1 MKRKILMLFVAL
13 AFIYSCNNSNQGD
26 MSRDFEVPDSVLMDK
41 PLEISKETMEN
52 IIQNISSPIEMA
64 ALIKS
69 TGAPFSQ
76 KLLSPTEYVDDYS
89 TNFKKALSLG
99 VFGADLGY
107 LNMYEKTGSV
117 ITHLSSIKSLADD
130 LKVGQFFDF
139 STLKRLASSSSDL
152 DSLIFISVS
161 SFNQMDEYLRE
172 NGRTNISTLLVTGVW
187 IEGLYLATQ
196 IVKDV
201 PNDEIAERIG
211 EQKLFMNDIV
221 LLLSNYKSD
230 KNFEQLIKD
239 IETIKVLYDGV
250 KITYEVGEP
259 EMVEKD
265 GRLVIVQN
273 EESIVEITEEQLQ
286 NIVKQTEVIRSKI
299 VNI

>member
-1 MKRKILMLFVAL
+1 M
-13 AFIYSCNNSNQGD
+13 YSCNNSNQAD
-26 MSRDFEVPDSVLMDK
+26 VSKDFEVPDSVLMEK
-41 PLEISKETMEN
+41 PLEISEETMEN

-64 ALIKS
+64 SLIKS

-76 KLLSPTEYVDDYS
+76 KLLSPTDYVDEYG

-139 STLKRLASSSSDL
+139 AMLKRLSTSSNNL

-161 SFNQMDEYLRE
+161 SFNLMDEYLRE

-196 IVKDV
+196 IVKDK
-201 PNDEIAERIG
+201 PNAEIAERIG
-211 EQKLFMNDIV
+211 EQKLFMNDII

-230 KNFEQLIKD
+230 QNFQELIVD
-239 IETIKVLYDGV
+239 LESIKALYDGV
-250 KITYEVGEP
+250 KISYEVGEP
-259 EMVEKD
+259 EMIEKD

-273 EESIVEITEEQLQ
+273 EKSVVEITDAQLDK
-286 NIVKQTEVIRSKI
+286 IIEQTEIIRSKI